1 MAVIKLRNQK
11 KKGKFKISTSP
22 TEIKHILISW
32 VAIAFIF
39 AILRTGGIGEM
50 YNMVNSGD
58 IRSLAVILLIA
69 AFTVGI
75 GFIFHES
82 AHKFVAQK
90 YGCFAEFR
98 ADFTLLGLAVL
109 MAAVFNFVFIAPGA
123 VWIHGNVTRES
134 NGKISAAGPVTNFV
148 LALVFIA
155 IGLLLP
161 FGIIPYIAATGASIN
176 AWLGL
181 FNMIPF
187 FIFDGAKIFRWSP
200 AIWVGMVLAGI
211 SLMLI
216 SARIF

>member
-1 MAVIKLRNQK
+1 MAVIKIRKSK
-11 KKGKFKISTSP
+11 KRFNISTSP

-39 AILRTGGIGEM
+39 SILKTGGIG
-50 YNMVNSGD
+50 NMFKLVTSGNVGTL
-58 IRSLAVILLIA
+58 IVALLVA

-75 GFIFHES
+75 GFVFHES

-98 ADFTLLGLAVL
+98 ADFTMLGLAVL
-109 MAAVFNFVFIAPGA
+109 MASIFNFVFIAPGA

-134 NGKISAAGPVTNFV
+134 NGKISAAGPITNFV
-148 LALVFIA
+148 IA
-155 IGLLLP
+155 GFFLLLGVM
-161 FGIIPYIAATGASIN
+161 FQGNFVAYLAATGAFVN

-187 FIFDGAKIFRWSP
+187 FIFDGAKIWKWNIP
-200 AIWVGMVLAGI
+200 IYLTMVAAGVGLILLQSYVL
-211 SLMLI
+211 
-216 SARIF
+216 